1 MFSVGYQPSRTN
13 IKFFSSRPMPKK
25 VVKDSEPETVEKQED
40 HTHHKLPPL
49 TKLNQPTSPWQ
60 RESSP
65 WLQES
70 PLWQQS
76 FSPWQNDREQSNSK
90 SYSRSG
96 SNQQNGVSNN
106 VKITKSRASRTNAVV
121 SLGGRTVH
129 SEKQRNFTA
138 PNSLFTSTSNSSN
151 TNGYSA
157 VQPSRKLSI
166 STPVLDSRVEVK
178 PPSRGQMQGSRTA
191 PGRNRDQKSNKT
203 YLFCPQRQAS
213 TDLQF
218 ETDFYMSSLE
228 DEIGR
233 EETVDLL
240 PMGGIENY
248 KHFALRNPNHRAEI
262 DLQRVYDRTYR
273 PSLKLP
279 KCNGTIVTTINPQ
292 FINNN
297 CSSRQHAILRKAVP
311 VQEHNILSRNS
322 SNSSGD
328 IKSVGVAEDIPE
340 GKRVRIIT
348 PAKCSPTKKQSS
360 ERNLSWLSY
369 RLPCSSA
376 WGFRKDRTYD

>member
-1 MFSVGYQPSRTN
+1 MLE
-13 IKFFSSRPMPKK
+13 SSTLRKQFTHGILNYCIS
-25 VVKDSEPETVEKQED
+25 DSEPETVEKQED

-297 CSSRQHAILRKAVP
+297 CSSRQHAILRKVRTSLFFDREFVAKF
-311 VQEHNILSRNS
+311 NIVFVILFLT
-322 SNSSGD
+322 
-328 IKSVGVAEDIPE
+328 
-340 GKRVRIIT
+340 RVKDRIIYPLSFT
-348 PAKCSPTKKQSS
+348 RVNKRITKTLLNLASDATHKQLSDHSVKTICCSPDVKCNHK
-360 ERNLSWLSY
+360 
-369 RLPCSSA
+369 
-376 WGFRKDRTYD
+376 